1 VIINGFKRDLDL
13 SWLTDRQYIE
23 EQLIRYFTPLEDYED
38 RGRKHFT
45 GRFFEWHVARS
56 DKLRFTESDLLA
68 VQRLSITVP
77 PKAAFD
83 LLENRN
89 SYFAE
94 LIAACWQQIGA
105 APDIRSLPD
114 RDLAEGALFQLYWEL
129 RKFHNVGDT
138 AASKLMATKFPAHIP
153 IRDSR
158 VSAHLG
164 ATGKWWS
171 PIKQLICAP
180 GVAETLAAPVLP
192 GPHVELLRRLDV
204 VLWMRS

>member
-129 RKFHNVGDT
+129 RKFHNRRGHGGLQADGYQVSG
-138 AASKLMATKFPAHIP
+138 AHP
-153 IRDSR
+153 DQGQSSERTPRCGWQVVESGEA
-158 VSAHLG
+158 AHLLTRHCRDTG
-164 ATGKWWS
+164 SSCASGTTRRATS
-171 PIKQLICAP
+171 
-180 GVAETLAAPVLP
+180 TT
-192 GPHVELLRRLDV
+192 
-204 VLWMRS
+204 